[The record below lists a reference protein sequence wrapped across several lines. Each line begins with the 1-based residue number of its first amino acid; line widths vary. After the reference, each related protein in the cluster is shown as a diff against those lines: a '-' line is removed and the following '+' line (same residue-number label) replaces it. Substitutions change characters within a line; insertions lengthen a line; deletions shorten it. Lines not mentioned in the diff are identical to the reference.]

1 MAPQSREGNKPMVR
15 KVLKQLIFVSGL
27 AVLAACSGCMT
38 NPGDGE
44 VIGNRSTAVSFSGF
58 TQNPNEPVA
67 IWARHA
73 GDGSWVWLGTTVTG
87 SHALYLDGSAW
98 YPWAMSRTIP
108 SHCWRP
114 SYGYYVAELAGTTPS
129 GELYTFEQ
137 GFWNY
142 RGQYANILEMYNERG
157 AGTRV
162 HVFAY

>member
-1 MAPQSREGNKPMVR
+1 MVQ
-15 KVLKQLIFVSGL
+15 KFLQQLVLVSAL
-27 AVLAACSGCMT
+27 AVLAVSSGCMT

-44 VIGNRSTAVSFSGF
+44 VIGNRSTPVSFSGF

-67 IWARHA
+67 VWARRA

-87 SHALYLDGSAW
+87 SHALYLDDAAW
-98 YPWAMSRTIP
+98 YPWAASRAIP
-108 SHCWRP
+108 WECWQGV
-114 SYGYYVAELAGTTPS
+114 YGYYTAELAATTPG

-142 RGQYANILEMYNERG
+142 RGQYDDILTMYNERG

-162 HVFAY
+162 HVYAYP